1 MLLMHPD
8 GCTKEQIGLAFWPE
22 ASTAQ
27 LRNNFHV
34 TLHRLRKALGHA
46 DWITLAHERYRVD
59 PSAIASFDVIIFE
72 KGARAALE
80 LARGNDAGAVAGL
93 EHATSQYRGELL
105 DGEPAG
111 DWHIPH
117 RDRLQQLYVEC
128 LMALGEAHTTQQRH
142 VKAIEAYRRVL
153 ARDGI
158 HEDAVRALMIAGEQ
172 SGDRGAAIKLYDRF
186 AERLRQE
193 LKATPSAETTAI
205 YRRLKAETVN
215 A

>member
-46 DWITLAHERYRVD
+46 DWIGLAHERYRVD
-59 PSAIASFDVIIFE
+59 PAVIGSFDVVAFE
-72 KGARAALE
+72 REARSALDLAKRDDPGAI
-80 LARGNDAGAVAGL
+80 VGL
-93 EHATSQYRGELL
+93 EHATSLYRGELL

-111 DWHIPH
+111 DWHVSH
-117 RDRLQQLYVEC
+117 RDRLRQLFIDC
-128 LMALGEAHTTQQRH
+128 LMALGEAQTKQQRH
-142 VKAIEAYRRVL
+142 AKAIEAYRRVL
-153 ARDGI
+153 ARDDV
-158 HEDAVRALMIAGEQ
+158 HEDAVRALMLLLEQ
-172 SGDRGAAIKLYDRF
+172 SGDRAAALKLYDRF

-193 LKATPSAETTAI
+193 LKATPSAKATTI
-205 YRRLKAETVN
+205 YRRLNTEN
-215 A
+215 ASA